1 MVPCF
6 FVCRAPHRCAR
17 RKQSDPGKNDQS
29 GIKGKHFRLCYVIID
44 RRGSKNWRSTQP
56 SRLMLYF
63 AQRRSGL
70 MPVMRAEE

>member
-1 MVPCF
+1 VLFGLSRPLIG
-6 FVCRAPHRCAR
+6 AHAAN
-17 RKQSDPGKNDQS
+17 KAIPGKNDQS

-44 RRGSKNWRSTQP
+44 GRGSKNWRSTQP